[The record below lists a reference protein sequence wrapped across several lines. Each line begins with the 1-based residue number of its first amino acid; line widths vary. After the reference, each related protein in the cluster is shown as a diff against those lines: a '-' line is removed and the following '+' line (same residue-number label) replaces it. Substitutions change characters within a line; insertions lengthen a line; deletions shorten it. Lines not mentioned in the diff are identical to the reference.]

1 MQIARHPI
9 PAAARGDAVLNEEK
23 TAQLQEERRAPRLAD
38 KIGGSA
44 ARKRYAQR
52 EPSRDGGDDAIA
64 MLTVAQV
71 GRGDDG
77 GVVVGPVRKEVAEM
91 RSPAVSGLLPPFIL
105 SAIAWDEDPRR
116 RFVVLNERILHEG
129 EFLGETRV
137 LRIHLDH
144 VVLLNHNQQI
154 IERIYT
160 REGGQ

>member
-1 MQIARHPI
+1 
-9 PAAARGDAVLNEEK
+9 
-23 TAQLQEERRAPRLAD
+23 
-38 KIGGSA
+38 
-44 ARKRYAQR
+44 
-52 EPSRDGGDDAIA
+52 
-64 MLTVAQV
+64 MLTVAEV

-77 GVVVGPVRKEVAEM
+77 RVVVGPVRKEVGEM
-91 RSPAVSGLLPPFIL
+91 RSPAGPGLWPPFTL
-105 SAIAWDEDPRR
+105 SAIAWDEDPGR

-137 LRIHLDH
+137 LRIHRDH

>member
-1 MQIARHPI
+1 MI
-9 PAAARGDAVLNEEK
+9 LNEEESP
-23 TAQLQEERRAPRLAD
+23 QLQEERQAPRVAD
-38 KIGGSA
+38 KVGGQA
-44 ARKRYAQR
+44 ARKYYAQKG
-52 EPSRDGGDDAIA
+52 PSHEGGGHAIA
-64 MLTVAQV
+64 MLTVAEV

-77 GVVVGPVRKEVAEM
+77 RVVVGPVRKEVDEM
-91 RSPAVSGLLPPFIL
+91 HSPAGPGLWSPFTL

-116 RFVVLNERILHEG
+116 RFVVLNERIVHEG

-160 REGGQ
+160 RDGGQ